1 MKTLTIG
8 LCTISTRDENY
19 LLTTLDSILTHTDEK
34 DQNEFQIVVF
44 ECDLQEEDS
53 LYISEVKKTFAQ
65 KIDLGLIQ
73 IVKTSKNDYTF
84 LNKNL
89 LKNLGESPK
98 WLYWRSK
105 QCLDVSLI
113 MAYCADR
120 SQYYLHLEDD
130 VICTDHFYKKMM
142 NDIKHLTDEEW
153 CAVKFCEIGFIGLL
167 FQNTE
172 LNKLSTFIKCFFDEM
187 PIDWLIENHY
197 FSIKSVNRKKCIQIS
212 RSLFQHIGYY
222 SSLTGKIQGLQSA
235 SFEAIF
241 DMGFFKRN
249 EKFFEFLDYKIGEK
263 EKFIKINNKLSFLQ
277 KRRNGMKRK
286 IG

>member
-1 MKTLTIG
+1 M
-8 LCTISTRDENY
+8 S
-19 LLTTLDSILTHTDEK
+19 TLDSILTHTDEK
-34 DQNEFQIVVF
+34 EQNEFQIVVF
-44 ECDLQEEDS
+44 DCDLQEDDS
-53 LYISEVKKTFAQ
+53 IYITEVKNTFAQ
-65 KIDLGLIQ
+65 QIEQGLIH

-89 LKNLGESPK
+89 LPNLDDLPK

-113 MAYCADR
+113 MAYCAAR

-130 VICTDHFYKKMM
+130 VICTDHFYPKMM
-142 NDIKHLTDEEW
+142 NDIKPLTDEQW

-172 LNKLSTFIKCFFDEM
+172 LNKLSTFIKCLFDEM

-197 FSIKSVNRKKCIQIS
+197 FSIKAVNGKKCIQIS

-241 DMGFFKRN
+241 DMEFFKRN
-249 EKFFEFLDYKIGEK
+249 ENFFDFLDSKIEEK
-263 EKFIKINNKLSFLQ
+263 GKLIKINNQLSFLQ
-277 KRRNGMKRK
+277 KLRNSMKIK
-286 IG
+286 IEK